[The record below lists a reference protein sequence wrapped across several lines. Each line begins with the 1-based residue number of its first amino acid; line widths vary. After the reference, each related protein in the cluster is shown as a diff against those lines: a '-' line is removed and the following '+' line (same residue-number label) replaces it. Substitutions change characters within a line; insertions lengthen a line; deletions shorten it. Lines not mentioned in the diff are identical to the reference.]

1 MMTGWKHVG
10 LAGLRVAVSQG
21 VASRL
26 LHTSRIFLVAPAGQ
40 DTARPKPP
48 ATSSSLAYVSYENT
62 SQEQRQPPLVIQHGL
77 FGRKE
82 NFTSLGKQI
91 HHLTDTKRSIILPD
105 LRNHGESPPSNFMSL
120 QQMSADLQRLTS
132 HLGVAKV
139 AILGHAT
146 GGRVAMYTALTR
158 PELVSRLI
166 VSAASPVD
174 TETSLLR
181 WKRNKEAMKIMA
193 EIYEGLSEE
202 TMARLNSNSEFKL
215 SANTALKEVLTDSSE
230 RALFLSNLGKVN
242 VKALLKTTMDLS
254 TFPDMDGRTFE
265 GPTLFISGEKE
276 PLWRDDTE
284 VRRIRQLFPNSH
296 FIKLAGA
303 SYWPHTEA
311 NKEFLMQTVAFLQT
325 KF

>member
-1 MMTGWKHVG
+1 MISGWGHIG
-10 LAGLRVAVSQG
+10 LTGLRCSSAVFQG
-21 VASRL
+21 IARRF
-26 LHTSRIFLVAPAGQ
+26 HTSRTVLVAPAGQ
-40 DTARPKPP
+40 DTVKPKPP

-62 SQEQRQPPLVIQHGL
+62 SQDHRQPPLIIQHGL

-120 QQMSADLQRLTS
+120 RQMSADLQRLTS

-139 AILGHAT
+139 AMLGHAT

-158 PELVSRLI
+158 PELVSRLV

-174 TETSLLR
+174 TEASLLR
-181 WKRNKEAMKIMA
+181 WKRIKKAMKIMA
-193 EIYEGLSEE
+193 EIYDGLSEE
-202 TMARLNSNSEFKL
+202 TMARLNSSSEFKL

-242 VKALLKTTMDLS
+242 VKALMKTAMDLS

-265 GPTLFISGEKE
+265 KPTLFISGERE
-276 PLWRDDTE
+276 PVWNDDHE
-284 VRRIRQLFPNSH
+284 V
-296 FIKLAGA
+296 
-303 SYWPHTEA
+303 A
-311 NKEFLMQTVAFLQT
+311 NLNH
-325 KF
+325 